1 MTYWYPKMFG
11 RVMNEPLG
19 KVHFWLTFIFY
30 NMTFFPMHI
39 IGMGGQMRRIY
50 DPTIYDFLK
59 PQQPLNVFISL
70 SAFALFAVQILF
82 AINFLWSLKFGKKAP
97 QNPWDDNGLEWSLPN
112 PAPHGNWERTPNVYR
127 GPYEFSSPE
136 AGSADFLPQNLKL
149 PTDRDPV
156 PGAGVYSNKL
166 GMWVFLASDV
176 MFFTALIGSYIVLRF
191 GVTEPWAK
199 PGAVLN
205 VPLTAVNTFLLI
217 CSSVSMVKAY
227 AAIADGKKYF
237 LRAVPGKLLRDGGL
251 KFWLLVT
258 MMCGAAFVGVQLVE
272 YIKLVGHGFTPAGF
286 REGSLLAEHA
296 VADPVKYGAA
306 AAGMYGSTF
315 FTMTG
320 FHGSHVT
327 CGVISMTYLY
337 FTKVL
342 PEKYSPQDYRGIEVI
357 GLYWHFVDLVWIIL
371 FTIVYLI

>member
-1 MTYWYPKMFG
+1 VASTATTD
-11 RVMNEPLG
+11 VMRPP
-19 KVHFWLTFIFY
+19 
-30 NMTFFPMHI
+30 FP
-39 IGMGGQMRRIY
+39 
-50 DPTIYDFLK
+50 
-59 PQQPLNVFISL
+59 
-70 SAFALFAVQILF
+70 A
-82 AINFLWSLKFGKKAP
+82 
-97 QNPWDDNGLEWSLPN
+97 E
-112 PAPHGNWERTPNVYR
+112 
-127 GPYEFSSPE
+127 
-136 AGSADFLPQNLKL
+136 
-149 PTDRDPV
+149 
-156 PGAGVYSNKL
+156 PGAGVYSSKL

-191 GVTEPWAK
+191 GMTDAWAA

-205 VPLTAVNTFLLI
+205 VPLTGINTFLLI

-237 LRAVPGKLLRDGGL
+237 LRKVPGKTLQDGGL

-258 MMCGAAFVGVQLVE
+258 IICGAAFVGVQVYE
-272 YIKLVGHGFTPAGF
+272 YIKLVEHGFTPTGF

-296 VADPVKYGAA
+296 VTDPVKYGAA
-306 AAGMYGSTF
+306 TAGMFGSTF

-320 FHGSHVT
+320 FHGFHVT
-327 CGVISMTYLY
+327 CGVVSMLYLY

>member
-1 MTYWYPKMFG
+1 MTHATATADLMRP
-11 RVMNEPLG
+11 P
-19 KVHFWLTFIFY
+19 
-30 NMTFFPMHI
+30 FP
-39 IGMGGQMRRIY
+39 
-50 DPTIYDFLK
+50 
-59 PQQPLNVFISL
+59 
-70 SAFALFAVQILF
+70 A
-82 AINFLWSLKFGKKAP
+82 
-97 QNPWDDNGLEWSLPN
+97 E
-112 PAPHGNWERTPNVYR
+112 
-127 GPYEFSSPE
+127 
-136 AGSADFLPQNLKL
+136 
-149 PTDRDPV
+149 

-176 MFFTALIGSYIVLRF
+176 MFFTALIGTYIILRF
-191 GVTEPWAK
+191 GVAEPWAQ
-199 PGAVLN
+199 PAAVLN
-205 VPLTAVNTFLLI
+205 VPLTAFNTFLLI

-237 LRAVPGKLLRDGGL
+237 LRAIPGKTLQDGGL

-258 MMCGAAFVGVQLVE
+258 MLCGAAFVGVQVYE
-272 YIKLVGHGFTPAGF
+272 YIKLVGHGFTPAGY

-296 VADPVKYGAA
+296 ATDAVRYGAA
-306 AAGMYGSTF
+306 TAGLYGSTF
-315 FTMTG
+315 FSMTG
-320 FHGSHVT
+320 FHGFHVT